1 MIKVEQRKREREI
14 FVNNIYISPIP
25 TSVLAP
31 LLPFPSFPLIFARPF
46 IHFLS
51 FSLLIAVS
59 LFLFLFA
66 SLYRSRNSTCAST
79 PELYVRNRKRKVEKK
94 MIVHLFIQL
103 FSYIYIYIY
112 IYIYEIFIG
121 YLDET
126 LYLFRRE
133 YIGHGRNTIRRRDA
147 ITHITFTTNEPG
159 DSFGR

>member
-14 FVNNIYISPIP
+14 FVNNTYISPIP

-94 MIVHLFIQL
+94 NDRSFVYSIVFV
-103 FSYIYIYIY
+103 YIYTYIY
-112 IYIYEIFIG
+112 TKYSSDIWTKRFIYFVENI
-121 YLDET
+121 LDT
-126 LYLFRRE
+126 DV
-133 YIGHGRNTIRRRDA
+133 IRSDDA
-147 ITHITFTTNEPG
+147 M
-159 DSFGR
+159 R

>member
-103 FSYIYIYIY
+103 FSYIYIYIH
-112 IYIYEIFIG
+112 IYIRNIHRIF
-121 YLDET
+121 
-126 LYLFRRE
+126 
-133 YIGHGRNTIRRRDA
+133 GRNALFISSRIYWTR
-147 ITHITFTTNEPG
+147 T
-159 DSFGR
+159 